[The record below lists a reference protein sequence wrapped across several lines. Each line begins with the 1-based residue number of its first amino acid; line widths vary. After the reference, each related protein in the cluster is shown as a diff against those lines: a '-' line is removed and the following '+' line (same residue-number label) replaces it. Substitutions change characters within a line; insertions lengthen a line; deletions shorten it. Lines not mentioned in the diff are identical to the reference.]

1 MKPIAYFPQCMWQ
14 SMLNF
19 TAYLQS
25 LTGFSWDKTGLTLY
39 TAYAVLRHLQAYG
52 LSVKLLQTI
61 QFHIWPMNNI
71 FFKVSES
78 LIQDASFFIFESCF
92 GDIFL

>member
-1 MKPIAYFPQCMWQ
+1 MKPIAYFPQYMWQ

-39 TAYAVLRHLQAYG
+39 TAYAVLRGSEAYG
-52 LSVKLLQTI
+52 LKCKIITNNSLLY
-61 QFHIWPMNNI
+61 P
-71 FFKVSES
+71 V
-78 LIQDASFFIFESCF
+78 
-92 GDIFL
+92 